1 VCADSDEHD
10 EEGRI
15 TEDLDGVRN
24 SMVEKRMKK
33 AALIKEAALEP
44 VITGAKDY
52 SRLIVS
58 WGSNFNAIEEAL
70 SIVNDP
76 KTAFVHFPQVY
87 PLPKST
93 AEILAQAKEI
103 IDIEQNET
111 GQFADLIKLETGIDI
126 KKRVLKYNGMPF
138 SVEEIVKVL
147 K

>member
-1 VCADSDEHD
+1 
-10 EEGRI
+10 
-15 TEDLDGVRN
+15 
-24 SMVEKRMKK
+24 
-33 AALIKEAALEP
+33 
-44 VITGAKDY
+44 
-52 SRLIVS
+52 VS